1 MKKNRLPLFTAIVS
15 FGLIMACMSAPLAS
29 TQLPVTDIPAQ
40 LSGTG
45 NPVALPGT
53 DTPVATEEIFPRV
66 PNPISV
72 LATLDT
78 DRAVTY
84 DPSNY
89 TRSIKGESADGT
101 LISLDLL
108 WFKPLMEDADVGL
121 VPFNDAQII
130 MTPVSTIEGIPFEN
144 GYLSAVHLGP
154 DGLLSVRE
162 AYLTLDIQGEYDP
175 STLIGFAADGSGE
188 DFHLYPASF
197 YSYDGHTYANFNI
210 MHFSLYGVAQVIESE
225 ILAQTAH
232 PPANP
237 ASQDEE
243 ELAPLVRIEDDL
255 APLMNKKQLQL
266 SKSYD
271 RLLKRDMGRLESTDC
286 KQVSTVA
293 YNFNS
298 WVSRVKKAN
307 QTDFFKN
314 QIKQGQQA
322 LLDKLTNCLG
332 ERCSLCLGE
341 NGGVAPD
348 KKQVSSMLVMIAYA
362 SDLSSALK
370 LGDER
375 SNYWWYFSYEC
386 SKKAGLP
393 LPMAGIADGG
403 PGSSSPLACP

>member
-1 MKKNRLPLFTAIVS
+1 MKKSRLPLFTAIVS
-15 FGLIMACMSAPLAS
+15 FGLVMACMSAPIAS
-29 TQLPVTDIPAQ
+29 TQFPVTDTPAQ
-40 LSGTG
+40 LSGT
-45 NPVALPGT
+45 NNFASLPGT

-72 LATLDT
+72 VATLDT
-78 DRAVTY
+78 ERAVTY
-84 DPSNY
+84 DPYDY
-89 TRSIKGESADGT
+89 TGSIEGESADGT
-101 LISLDLL
+101 LISLDLR
-108 WFKPLMEDADVGL
+108 WFKPLMEDAEVGL
-121 VPFNDAQII
+121 VPANDAQIT
-130 MTPVSTIEGIPFEN
+130 MTPVSAIEGIPFEN
-144 GYLSAVHLGP
+144 GYLSAVQLGP
-154 DGLLSVRE
+154 EGLLSVHE
-162 AYLTLDIQGEYDP
+162 AYLTLEIPGEYDP

-197 YSYDGHTYANFNI
+197 SSYGGHTYANFSI

-225 ILAQTAH
+225 ILSQNAH

-237 ASQDEE
+237 ANQDEE
-243 ELAPLVRIEDDL
+243 ELAPLVRIEEDL

-266 SKSYD
+266 NKSYD
-271 RLLKRDMGRLESTDC
+271 RLLKRDMSKLESTAC
-286 KQVSTVA
+286 NQVTTVA

-298 WVSRVKKAN
+298 WVSRVDKAN
-307 QTDFFKN
+307 QINYFKN

-322 LLDKLTNCLG
+322 LLDKLTNCLS

-348 KKQVSSMLVMIAYA
+348 KKEVSSMLAMIAYA
-362 SDLSSALK
+362 SDLSSALN

-375 SNYWWYFSYEC
+375 TNYWWYFSYEC

-403 PGSSSPLACP
+403 PGSSTPLACP

>member
-1 MKKNRLPLFTAIVS
+1 MKKSRLPLFTAIMS
-15 FGLIMACMSAPLAS
+15 FGLIMACMSAPLVS
-29 TQLPVTDIPAQ
+29 TQLPVTDSPAQ
-40 LSGTG
+40 LSGTD
-45 NPVALPGT
+45 NPAPLPGT

-72 LATLDT
+72 VAILDT
-78 DRAVTY
+78 ERAVTY
-84 DPSNY
+84 DPFDY
-89 TRSIKGESADGT
+89 TGSIEGESADGT
-101 LISLDLL
+101 LISLDLR
-108 WFKPLMEDADVGL
+108 WFKPLMEDAEVGL
-121 VPFNDAQII
+121 IPANDAQIT
-130 MTPVSTIEGIPFEN
+130 MTPVSAIEGIPFEN
-144 GYLSAVHLGP
+144 GYLSAIQLGP

-162 AYLTLDIQGEYDP
+162 AYLTLDIPAEYDP

-188 DFHLYPASF
+188 DFHLFPVSF
-197 YSYDGHTYANFNI
+197 SSYGGHTYANFNI

-243 ELAPLVRIEDDL
+243 ELAPLVRIEEDL
-255 APLMNKKQLQL
+255 APLMSKKQLQL
-266 SKSYD
+266 NKSYN

-286 KQVSTVA
+286 NQVSTVA
-293 YNFNS
+293 YTFNS
-298 WVSRVKKAN
+298 WVSRVNKAN
-307 QTDFFKN
+307 QTEFFRN

-322 LLDKLTNCLG
+322 LLDKLTDCLG

-341 NGGVAPD
+341 NGGAAPD
-348 KKQVSSMLVMIAYA
+348 KKEVSSMLVMISYA
-362 SDLSSALK
+362 SDLSSALN

-403 PGSSSPLACP
+403 PGSSTPLTCP